1 MSFLK
6 SKHSGWT
13 TELTRTPY
21 MGGGGGGQSPPT
33 TTYSQ
38 TSNIPDYAKP
48 YVETMLGATQKQ
60 LFNMDDSG
68 ITGFQAY
75 KPYSSSPDDYVAGFS
90 PLQQQAQSGA
100 ANLQLPGQY
109 GAATGLAG
117 MSGMGS
123 LGAARQAGMAG
134 QQYAMGATDPRTTQ
148 AYMSP
153 YMQNVV
159 DYQKSQALRDY
170 QMSQPM
176 MQAKAVGQGAF
187 GGNRL
192 ALQQS
197 EAQRGLMSQLQ
208 GIEATG
214 AQSAFQ
220 NAQQAQQYG
229 ANLGL
234 QGQQAAMQGYG
245 QAGQAASTLGGLGTA
260 QLGAQQGIIG
270 TQAAQGAAQQSQ
282 EQQKINQQI
291 QDYAIQQQYPLMQLG
306 FMSNMLRGLPMQ
318 AQTTQLYQA
327 QPSTMQQGIG
337 LLGAGASLMGAQK
350 AEGGEI
356 KEMASGGITSIPG
369 YKYGKLISGPKLEGM
384 ADKLDPGELQ
394 ARLRDPQLDKG
405 EREIFE
411 DALAEKAKDTA
422 RYAGIGAA
430 GGGLFD
436 TMGYAGGG
444 ILAFADEGAV
454 KDPEELA
461 NQINLI
467 GAQLDAV
474 TKEAGGR
481 TAPGS
486 KQRAFAPEKVAEFEN
501 LQKRKGELQ
510 SEYSNLMAKAGLDKP
525 AVGYRSGVAPTT
537 LYPNPTEQALLGTKP
552 AAAPATPTEGEFKA
566 FDEATQRYLAEQ
578 KAKNTAAG
586 PTAGATGSQA
596 YGAPTGGGGVGTG
609 PNSTLGG
616 ILAGLKKEGP
626 QGELGADA
634 LKNIEESL
642 GGAGNR
648 MSKAEKLAMARG
660 FIKFGTE
667 ASPSGMGTAAL
678 KGLGEYAEG
687 YGKALESDEKY
698 KAELNKQKND
708 ILNLRRAE
716 ERGDVKLA
724 SEIRDKI
731 EDRANRLQTANISA
745 AAAGTTAR
753 YDQASIERVMK
764 ENPGMSYLQALQQVK
779 GAGKVE
785 SNEVASAKVLLANI
799 ESNLFNLMADP
810 KKNAAKI
817 AELEQKRNAI
827 NQALS
832 ANMKLG
838 QGGAGGGGGGNLVAN
853 KDGSFN
859 YVP

>member
-6 SKHSGWT
+6 FWKSFFLPIQLGF
-13 TELTRTPY
+13 
-21 MGGGGGGQSPPT
+21 GGGGGGQSPPT

-68 ITGFQAY
+68 ITGFQQY
-75 KPYSSSPDDYVAGFS
+75 KPYSSNPEDYVAGFS

-100 ANLQLPGQY
+100 ANLQVPGQY

-170 QMSQPM
+170 QMGQPM
-176 MQAKAVGQGAF
+176 MQAKATGQGAF

-270 TQAAQGAAQQSQ
+270 TQAAQGAAQQAQ
-282 EQQKINQQI
+282 EQQKINQSI

-327 QPSTMQQGIG
+327 QPTTMQQGIG
-337 LLGAGASLMGAQK
+337 LLGAGASLMGAQGR
-350 AEGGEI
+350 AGGGEI
-356 KEMASGGITSIPG
+356 KEMAEGGITSVPG
-369 YKYGKLISGPKLEGM
+369 YKYGTLVSGNKLEGM
-384 ADKLDPGELQ
+384 AGKLEIPQLIE
-394 ARLRDPQLDKG
+394 RLKDPQLDEG
-405 EREIFE
+405 ERQVFR
-411 DALAEKAKDTA
+411 DALDEKSKLKA
-422 RYAGIGAA
+422 RSEGIAAA

-444 ILAFADEGAV
+444 ILAFAGEDDSDV
-454 KDPEELA
+454 KDPQKLA
-461 NQINLI
+461 DQINLI
-467 GAQLDAV
+467 GTQLDAIN
-474 TKEAGGR
+474 KEASGKN
-481 TAPGS
+481 APGS
-486 KQRAFAPEKVAEFEN
+486 RQKAYKKDEAAAYEN
-501 LQKRKGELQ
+501 LKTRQGELKN
-510 SEYSNLMAKAGLDKP
+510 EYSDLMSKAGLDKP
-525 AVGYRSGVAPTT
+525 AFNYQPSRSLGGGVPT
-537 LYPNPTEQALLGTKP
+537 NPVEQAMLGTKP
-552 AAAPATPTEGEFKA
+552 AAAPAMPTEGEFKA

-609 PNSTLGG
+609 PNSSLGG
-616 ILAGLKKEGP
+616 ILAGLRKEGP
-626 QGELGADA
+626 QGELGSDY
-634 LKNIEESL
+634 LKTLEENLS
-642 GGAGNR
+642 GAGNR

-667 ASPSGMGTAAL
+667 ASPGGIGTAAL

-698 KAELNKQKND
+698 KAEINKQKQD
-708 ILNLRRAE
+708 ILALRRAE

-724 SEIRDKI
+724 SEIQEKI
-731 EDRANRLQTANISA
+731 ADRANRLQTAQIGA
-745 AAAGTTAR
+745 AASHSAGAR
-753 YDQASIERVMK
+753 EDKAIQQIMK
-764 ENPGMSYLQALQQVK
+764 DKGLSYADAYQFVK

-785 SNEVASAKVLLANI
+785 TNEIASAKVLLANI

-832 ANMKLG
+832 ANMKIG